1 MKTIKIGILG
11 AGFVSNTF
19 HMPSFREIE
28 GAQVV
33 AAFSQQKEVAEGF
46 TKRWGI
52 PKTFHGED
60 GVAKLCADPEVDLV
74 DIALPNNLHL
84 TAVSTAAENHKN
96 IICEKPLARNE
107 QEAKEILQIVKKQGV
122 IHLYAENQVFI
133 PQISKA
139 KDLIDR
145 GILGQVFWIRCREA
159 QMGQHSAWFYE
170 PASSGGGALL
180 QLGVHAVETARFL
193 MGKKPLS
200 VLGWTAKLAHS
211 TMSEDNG
218 LILAK
223 YKDSELSQAE
233 CTWVTRGG
241 LDLRFEVHGGN
252 GSLYANISREAG
264 ISLFTAEGATKLSG
278 LNETVTETAETK
290 RGRIFP
296 ALGEHRTL
304 GFVDEMRHFLQI
316 VSTGEKAMETFEEGY
331 FVNKAIDAAYRS
343 ARSGSWEPVRD
354 T

>member
-1 MKTIKIGILG
+1 
-11 AGFVSNTF
+11 
-19 HMPSFREIE
+19 
-28 GAQVV
+28 
-33 AAFSQQKEVAEGF
+33 
-46 TKRWGI
+46 
-52 PKTFHGED
+52 
-60 GVAKLCADPEVDLV
+60 
-74 DIALPNNLHL
+74 
-84 TAVSTAAENHKN
+84 
-96 IICEKPLARNE
+96 
-107 QEAKEILQIVKKQGV
+107 
-122 IHLYAENQVFI
+122 
-133 PQISKA
+133 
-139 KDLIDR
+139 
-145 GILGQVFWIRCREA
+145 
-159 QMGQHSAWFYE
+159 MGQHSAWFYE

-304 GFVDEMRHFLQI
+304 GFVDEMRHFLQV

>member
-1 MKTIKIGILG
+1 
-11 AGFVSNTF
+11 
-19 HMPSFREIE
+19 
-28 GAQVV
+28 
-33 AAFSQQKEVAEGF
+33 
-46 TKRWGI
+46 
-52 PKTFHGED
+52 
-60 GVAKLCADPEVDLV
+60 
-74 DIALPNNLHL
+74 
-84 TAVSTAAENHKN
+84 
-96 IICEKPLARNE
+96 
-107 QEAKEILQIVKKQGV
+107 
-122 IHLYAENQVFI
+122 
-133 PQISKA
+133 
-139 KDLIDR
+139 
-145 GILGQVFWIRCREA
+145 
-159 QMGQHSAWFYE
+159 
-170 PASSGGGALL
+170 
-180 QLGVHAVETARFL
+180 
-193 MGKKPLS
+193 
-200 VLGWTAKLAHS
+200 
-211 TMSEDNG
+211 MSEDNG

-304 GFVDEMRHFLQI
+304 GFVDEMRHFLQV
-316 VSTGEKAMETFEEGY
+316 VSTGEKAIETFEEGY